1 MAAFSKYTSLK
12 LLISY
17 LSLLALMFFAVWF
30 LYNQQTK
37 LNNLLQE
44 DATDKE
50 YLVFT
55 ELIRDFYE
63 TDNLSKVALQSK
75 EEEPLTVFLTNN
87 SKLVE
92 KLDTLKPDFFLEEQ
106 GLLDTLKLYLKFK
119 EKNILDLRD
128 LQNNNQ
134 EPSPFNEILGNIKNL
149 EVSKGKLFI
158 ENFVSNADEL
168 TDYERKVAEEY
179 VAYLNS
185 NVPKDST
192 NTISFKEADSILRA
206 SKIIIEKAQKI
217 QNKQTVAIKSKEIE
231 LLKNELIFTR
241 KLSDIIQMLR
251 VAVEKDQEKIQ
262 LSKLENQ
269 NDTLKLMRNAAFA
282 CVILVVF
289 FFFLL
294 SMDFLKNNNYRQALE
309 LQKKKAERLSESREQ
324 LMATVSHDI
333 KTPLQ
338 SVMGYSE
345 QLLKNENQFENRQ
358 QLLKIKSASHYIQQ
372 LVSDLLDY
380 VRMEKGKIQL
390 AFQDFDLN
398 ELLEETAQSIA
409 DLHQKKEVVLNFK
422 IDETEGILLNSDY
435 NKLRQILY
443 NLIGNAFKFTA
454 NGSITI
460 ETKIIEKRLLIAVE
474 DTCVGIPEE
483 SFEKIFKPFTQENNQ
498 VEILYGGTGLGL
510 SISKRLVEL
519 LDGKLTLESTV
530 EKGSTFTIDLPF
542 NFKSQ
547 LDTKQFLELKSCVIL
562 DDDISQ
568 LQLTKSVLEP
578 YFEKIS
584 IFSDGNLAL
593 DFIVKHKPSLV
604 FSDIQMPI
612 MDGYKF
618 LSKLKENPNTQDI
631 PVIAISGNSP
641 VLLEENQVAFDS
653 FLTKPYT
660 ANQLLGLLSTYSG
673 QKLRLKE
680 KTTDNKSIVAVLK
693 TFLGDNEVAITNF
706 LNQYRKDLLL
716 DIELLKAASI
726 NKDLQSIEKISH
738 KLQTMIGQLKIEK
751 LAKKL
756 QSIEN
761 KISNKTNYDSI
772 QEELSNVIT
781 ELEEFV
787 TSLEYNN

>member
-1 MAAFSKYTSLK
+1 MAAVSKYTSLK

-44 DATDKE
+44 DTTDKK

-63 TDNLSKVALQSK
+63 TDNLSKAALQSK

-87 SKLVE
+87 SKLIK
-92 KLDTLKPDFFLEEQ
+92 KLDTLKPEFFLEEQ
-106 GLLDTLKLYLKFK
+106 GLFDTLKLYLKFK
-119 EKNILDLRD
+119 EKNIIDLRD
-128 LQNNNQ
+128 LQNNNE

-168 TDYERKVAEEY
+168 TDYQRRVAEEY

-206 SKIIIEKAQKI
+206 SKIIIEKAQKL
-217 QNKQTVAIKSKEIE
+217 QNKQTVTIKSKEIE

-251 VAVEKDQEKIQ
+251 VAVENDQKKIQ

-294 SMDFLKNNNYRQALE
+294 SMDFLKNKNYRQALE

-333 KTPLQ
+333 KAPLQ

-345 QLLKNENQFENRQ
+345 QLLKRENQFENRE

-380 VRMEKGKIQL
+380 VRMEKGKVQV

-409 DLHQKKEVVLNFK
+409 DLHQKETVDLIFK
-422 IDETEGILLNSDY
+422 LDETEGILFNSDF

-443 NLIGNAFKFTA
+443 NLIGNAYKFTA

-460 ETKIIEKRLLIAVE
+460 ETRIIENRLLIAVE
-474 DTCVGIPEE
+474 DTGVGIPKE
-483 SFEKIFKPFTQENNQ
+483 SFEKIFKPFTQENSK
-498 VEILYGGTGLGL
+498 VEVLYGGTGLGL
-510 SISKRLVEL
+510 SISKRLVNL
-519 LDGKLTLESTV
+519 LEGKLILESIV
-530 EKGSTFTIDLPF
+530 GKGSKFTIDLP
-542 NFKSQ
+542 
-547 LDTKQFLELKSCVIL
+547 LKIKTLNQPAEFIALNSCVIL
-562 DDDISQ
+562 DDDASQ
-568 LQLTKSVLEP
+568 LQLTKFVLEP
-578 YFEKIS
+578 YFKEIHT
-584 IFSDGNLAL
+584 FSDGNLAL
-593 DFIVKHKPSLV
+593 EFIAENIPSLI

-612 MDGYKF
+612 MSGYTF
-618 LSKLKENPNTQDI
+618 LAFLKNNPKTQNI

-641 VLLEENQVAFDS
+641 ILSEDNKVAFDS

-660 ANQLLGLLSTYSG
+660 ANQLLGLISKYSG
-673 QKLRLKE
+673 QKLKI
-680 KTTDNKSIVAVLK
+680 KTTNNESIVSILK
-693 TFLGDNEVAITNF
+693 TFLGDNETAIQNF
-706 LNQYRKDLLL
+706 LKQYSSDLLL
-716 DIELLKAASI
+716 DIELLKKASI
-726 NKDLQSIEKISH
+726 EKDLESIEKISH
-738 KLQTMIGQLKIEK
+738 KLQTMIGQLKNVN
-751 LAKKL
+751 LANRLKNL
-756 QSIEN
+756 ED
-761 KISNKTNYDSI
+761 KISNEHNYDNI
-772 QEELSNVIT
+772 HEELLVTIK
-781 ELEEFV
+781 ELEVFV
-787 TSLEYNN
+787 KTLQQEN

>member
-1 MAAFSKYTSLK
+1 MASVSKYTSLK

-37 LNNLLQE
+37 LNNLLQ
-44 DATDKE
+44 DDTTDKK

-55 ELIRDFYE
+55 ELIKDFYE
-63 TDNLSKVALQSK
+63 TDNLSKAALQSK

-92 KLDTLKPDFFLEEQ
+92 KLDTLKPEFFVEEQ

-119 EKNILDLRD
+119 EKNIIDLRD
-128 LQNNNQ
+128 LQNNNE
-134 EPSPFNEILGNIKNL
+134 EPSPFNEILGKIKSL

-158 ENFVSNADEL
+158 ENFVSNTGEL
-168 TDYERKVAEEY
+168 TDYQRRVAEEY

-206 SKIIIEKAQKI
+206 SKIIIEKAQKV

-251 VAVEKDQEKIQ
+251 VAVENDQKKIQ

-294 SMDFLKNNNYRQALE
+294 SMDFLKNKNYRQALE
-309 LQKKKAERLSESREQ
+309 LQKKKAELLSESREQ

-333 KTPLQ
+333 KAPLQ

-345 QLLKNENQFENRQ
+345 QLLKRENQFENRE

-380 VRMEKGKIQL
+380 VRMEKGKVQV

-409 DLHQKKEVVLNFK
+409 DLHQKETVDLIFK
-422 IDETEGILLNSDY
+422 LDETEGILFKSDF

-443 NLIGNAFKFTA
+443 NLIGNAYKFTA

-460 ETKIIEKRLLIAVE
+460 ETKIIENRLLIAVE
-474 DTCVGIPEE
+474 DTGVGIPKE
-483 SFEKIFKPFTQENNQ
+483 SFEKIFKPFTQENSQ
-498 VEILYGGTGLGL
+498 VEVLYGGTGLGL
-510 SISKRLVEL
+510 SISKRLVDL
-519 LDGKLTLESTV
+519 LDGKLILESTV
-530 EKGSTFTIDLPF
+530 GKGSKFTINLPL
-542 NFKSQ
+542 NIKSLNQ
-547 LDTKQFLELKSCVIL
+547 QTEFIVLNSCVIL
-562 DDDISQ
+562 DDDASQ
-568 LQLTKSVLEP
+568 LQLTKSVLES
-578 YFEKIS
+578 YFKEIHT
-584 IFSDGNLAL
+584 FSNGNLAL
-593 DFIVKHKPSLV
+593 EFIAKNIPSLI

-612 MDGYKF
+612 MDGYTF
-618 LSKLKENPNTQDI
+618 LAALKNNPKTQNI

-641 VLLEENQVAFDS
+641 ILSEDNKVAFDS

-660 ANQLLGLLSTYSG
+660 ANQLLGLISKYSG
-673 QKLRLKE
+673 QKLKI
-680 KTTDNKSIVAVLK
+680 KTTNNESIVSILK
-693 TFLGDNEVAITNF
+693 TFLGDNEIAIQNF
-706 LNQYRKDLLL
+706 LKQYSSDLLF
-716 DIELLKAASI
+716 DIELLKTASI
-726 NKDLQSIEKISH
+726 EKNLESIEKISH
-738 KLQTMIGQLKIEK
+738 KLQTMIGQLKNVN
-751 LAKKL
+751 LANRLKNL
-756 QSIEN
+756 ED
-761 KISNKTNYDSI
+761 KISNEHNYDKI
-772 QEELSNVIT
+772 HKELLVTIK
-781 ELEEFV
+781 ELEVFV
-787 TSLEYNN
+787 KTLQQEN

>member
-1 MAAFSKYTSLK
+1 
-12 LLISY
+12 
-17 LSLLALMFFAVWF
+17 
-30 LYNQQTK
+30 
-37 LNNLLQE
+37 
-44 DATDKE
+44 
-50 YLVFT
+50 
-55 ELIRDFYE
+55 
-63 TDNLSKVALQSK
+63 
-75 EEEPLTVFLTNN
+75 
-87 SKLVE
+87 
-92 KLDTLKPDFFLEEQ
+92 
-106 GLLDTLKLYLKFK
+106 
-119 EKNILDLRD
+119 
-128 LQNNNQ
+128 
-134 EPSPFNEILGNIKNL
+134 
-149 EVSKGKLFI
+149 
-158 ENFVSNADEL
+158 
-168 TDYERKVAEEY
+168 
-179 VAYLNS
+179 
-185 NVPKDST
+185 
-192 NTISFKEADSILRA
+192 
-206 SKIIIEKAQKI
+206 
-217 QNKQTVAIKSKEIE
+217 
-231 LLKNELIFTR
+231 
-241 KLSDIIQMLR
+241 
-251 VAVEKDQEKIQ
+251 
-262 LSKLENQ
+262 
-269 NDTLKLMRNAAFA
+269 
-282 CVILVVF
+282 
-289 FFFLL
+289 
-294 SMDFLKNNNYRQALE
+294 
-309 LQKKKAERLSESREQ
+309 
-324 LMATVSHDI
+324 MATVSHDI

-474 DTCVGIPEE
+474 DTGVGIPEE

>member
-1 MAAFSKYTSLK
+1 MAAVSKYTSLK

-44 DATDKE
+44 DTTDKK

-63 TDNLSKVALQSK
+63 TDNLSKAALQSK

-87 SKLVE
+87 SKLIK
-92 KLDTLKPDFFLEEQ
+92 KLDTLKPEFFLEEQ
-106 GLLDTLKLYLKFK
+106 GLFDTLKLYLKFK
-119 EKNILDLRD
+119 EQNIIDLRD
-128 LQNNNQ
+128 LQNNNE

-168 TDYERKVAEEY
+168 TDYQRRVAEEY

-206 SKIIIEKAQKI
+206 SKIIIEKAQKL
-217 QNKQTVAIKSKEIE
+217 QNKQTVTIKSKEIE

-251 VAVEKDQEKIQ
+251 VAVENDQKKIQ

-282 CVILVVF
+282 CVTLVVF

-294 SMDFLKNNNYRQALE
+294 SMDFLKNKNYRQALE

-333 KTPLQ
+333 KAPLQ

-345 QLLKNENQFENRQ
+345 QLLKRENQFENRE

-380 VRMEKGKIQL
+380 VRMEKGKVQV

-409 DLHQKKEVVLNFK
+409 DLHQKETVDLIFK
-422 IDETEGILLNSDY
+422 LDETEGILFNSDF

-443 NLIGNAFKFTA
+443 NLIGNAYKFTA

-460 ETKIIEKRLLIAVE
+460 ETKIIENRLLIAVE
-474 DTCVGIPEE
+474 DTGVGIPKE
-483 SFEKIFKPFTQENNQ
+483 SFEKIFKPFTQENSK
-498 VEILYGGTGLGL
+498 VEVLYGGTGLGL
-510 SISKRLVEL
+510 SISKRLVDL
-519 LDGKLTLESTV
+519 LEGKLILESIV
-530 EKGSTFTIDLPF
+530 GKGSKFTIDLP
-542 NFKSQ
+542 
-547 LDTKQFLELKSCVIL
+547 LKIKNLNLPTEFIALNSCVIL
-562 DDDISQ
+562 DDDASQ
-568 LQLTKSVLEP
+568 LQLTKFVLEP
-578 YFEKIS
+578 YFKEIHT
-584 IFSDGNLAL
+584 FSDGNLAL
-593 DFIVKHKPSLV
+593 EFISENIPSLI

-612 MDGYKF
+612 MSGYTF
-618 LSKLKENPNTQDI
+618 LAALKNNPKTQNI

-641 VLLEENQVAFDS
+641 ILSEDNKVAFDS

-660 ANQLLGLLSTYSG
+660 ANQLLGLISKYSG
-673 QKLRLKE
+673 QKLKI
-680 KTTDNKSIVAVLK
+680 KTTNNESIVSILK
-693 TFLGDNEVAITNF
+693 TFLGDNETAIQNF
-706 LNQYRKDLLL
+706 LKQYSSDLLL
-716 DIELLKAASI
+716 DIELLKKASI
-726 NKDLQSIEKISH
+726 EKDLESIEKISH
-738 KLQTMIGQLKIEK
+738 KLQTMIGQLKNVN
-751 LAKKL
+751 LANRLKNL
-756 QSIEN
+756 ED
-761 KISNKTNYDSI
+761 KISNEHNYDNI
-772 QEELSNVIT
+772 HEELLVTIK
-781 ELEEFV
+781 ELEVFV
-787 TSLEYNN
+787 KTLQQEN